1 MAAGADVA
9 HLGVAHGAH
18 HKVLLDGAAALG
30 AATVLGKLALAQR
43 HIEFLLLAVCNIR
56 VGTQHQR

>member
-30 AATVLGKLALAQR
+30 AAAVLGKLALGVMPVITWKA
-43 HIEFLLLAVCNIR
+43 
-56 VGTQHQR
+56 